1 MTLNLIKNDRV
12 REKRIVP
19 RFPLKTMAW
28 RAEKISP
35 HALEVKD
42 ISYTGMQICCSSEVE
57 HIVTGKEYHGVLSWK
72 GDHLDIKG
80 KVRWV
85 RENDRGIVFGIEF
98 DRTNGLAQE
107 LRNFLNIGQ
116 IGKRMRVIKND
127 DFSLEIPG
135 NLKYWLRSDGPG
147 EIFFWQHSDGEL
159 SKIQLLFLSENRKV
173 KEQVQ

>member
-1 MTLNLIKNDRV
+1 M
-12 REKRIVP
+12 
-19 RFPLKTMAW
+19 
-28 RAEKISP
+28 
-35 HALEVKD
+35 
-42 ISYTGMQICCSSEVE
+42 
-57 HIVTGKEYHGVLSWK
+57 
-72 GDHLDIKG
+72 
-80 KVRWV
+80 RWV

-159 SKIQLLFLSENRKV
+159 SKIQLLFLDKLVEWVDGEGVRTGSLVENNNIETPLFHKEEILFDMDETLDLESLGLARDLVNEIPSEIVPESILKFLNLKLGH
-173 KEQVQ
+173 